1 MRLFSKPTEA
11 AHTTLVYIM
20 GVGSIIA
27 AVSAFGCALLG
38 MLLAGVPIAG
48 SVLSFASPLV
58 ALSGLITGG
67 VAWSKGRS
75 AGVAHG
81 PAIVGCVLS
90 AMVFLPSLVIALT
103 CGLCNACY
111 SAALLDPDA
120 RGRFTKDFH
129 YQFGDPVDSES
140 ALGDTQAAPPSPPP
154 AFPEPDAPLDEPG
167 NDLDSPGERAE

>member
-1 MRLFSKPTEA
+1 
-11 AHTTLVYIM
+11 M

-27 AVSAFGCALLG
+27 AVLAFGCALLG
-38 MLLAGVPIAG
+38 MLLAGIPIAG
-48 SVLSFASPLV
+48 SILSFASPLI

-111 SAALLDPDA
+111 SAALLDPEA
-120 RGRFTKDFH
+120 RGRFSKDFH
-129 YQFGDPVDSES
+129 YQFGEPVDSDS
-140 ALGDTQAAPPSPPP
+140 ALGDTPASDMAIPP
-154 AFPEPDAPLDEPG
+154 ATPKPLPPLDDPDSDVAIGE
-167 NDLDSPGERAE
+167 DLEE